1 MNYGKLYFYNHI
13 KLPKVDVSTSHA
25 AFTVASTLGSS
36 EAQYYLS
43 LMHFYNLDNFK
54 EKDLFDTTRVD
65 KYWEASQYIK
75 TRNERLSFLYL
86 YSSSM
91 NGDERVVSAMANK
104 YMKVKCD

>member
-13 KLPKVDVSTSHA
+13 KLPKVDVSTSYA

-54 EKDLFDTTRVD
+54 EKDLLDTTRVD

-104 YMKVKCD
+104 YMKVNYD